1 MCRCMTKSPW
11 RKGESACSK
20 CLKRWMLI
28 QPYFFSCLNR
38 AILSLGALLRMI
50 IEDCHLCVRA
60 YDPLDLEHKME
71 IFRLC
76 PSRLVCPIVF
86 SVPLAPAGDNG
97 VLRPPSSLPGPF
109 FRGAKIPL
117 PPLPS
122 PPIKT
127 RPFCTDW
134 RRGRDAPLCHYGVA
148 TERGGGGSRKS
159 EEEEVKI
166 FRDNGTFWHACQTD
180 DRRGGGISIIFSEV
194 GADAK
199 MGLGWEVNR

>member
-60 YDPLDLEHKME
+60 YDPLDFEHNRD
-71 IFRLC
+71 FRLC
-76 PSRLVCPIVF
+76 PSRLVCPIVC

-109 FRGAKIPL
+109 FRGAKIPI
-117 PPLPS
+117 PAPLSSPRLLRRGPSALIGEGEGMPRFATTGS
-122 PPIKT
+122 PPN
-127 RPFCTDW
+127 
-134 RRGRDAPLCHYGVA
+134 
-148 TERGGGGSRKS
+148 
-159 EEEEVKI
+159 EEEAEVE
-166 FRDNGTFWHACQTD
+166 RA
-180 DRRGGGISIIFSEV
+180 RR
-194 GADAK
+194 
-199 MGLGWEVNR
+199 RRR